1 VSLVTF
7 DFVFQVYFNYGLFQ
21 VGVEG
26 VERVGSSM
34 TPSKHGG
41 DHFIKGG
48 TSANPKLNMQVLK
61 SE

>member
-1 VSLVTF
+1 
-7 DFVFQVYFNYGLFQ
+7 VFQVYFNYGLFQ

-41 DHFIKGG
+41 DH
-48 TSANPKLNMQVLK
+48 L
-61 SE
+61 